1 MPKREDYISWDQYFM
16 GIALLSARR
25 SKDPS
30 TQVGCCIVN
39 SEKRIVSMGYNGF
52 PNGCHDDLIP
62 WEREGGFKE
71 TKYAYVVHS
80 ELNAILNSR
89 QNLKGCKIYVTLFP
103 CNECA
108 KAIIQSGIKQIYFLS
123 DKYHDTP
130 TQRVSRRLLDSAG
143 VKYTALNLGKKEI
156 SINYDKDLV

>member
-39 SEKRIVSMGYNGF
+39 KDKRIVSLGYNGF
-52 PNGCHDDLIP
+52 PNGCHDDMIP

-80 ELNAILNSR
+80 ELNAILNS
-89 QNLKGCKIYVTLFP
+89 NSELKDCTLYVSLFP

-108 KAIIQSGIKQIYFLS
+108 KAIIQSGIKEVFYLS
-123 DKYHDTP
+123 DKYATSDSTI
-130 TQRVSRRLLDSAG
+130 VSKKMFDMAG
-143 VKYTALNLGKKEI
+143 VRYTPLVFDCKEI
-156 SINYDKDLV
+156 TLKFE